1 MDFILANPNRCAIT
15 VLQNNST
22 NLNPRYKNS
31 RRPEQRGSKPQAKAR
46 PTRDT
51 FAMKTPNCPLKKI
64 ETKKIDPA
72 SRHQHGM
79 DMDRSFCTPKK
90 TGPVHREKNLL
101 LCSHCHTAAIA
112 EPTCLIAHLLGPHD
126 RAFSPPLYNIQQL
139 KAMAQLHGVND
150 GKPTG
155 ASNGTRERGG
165 GTKRDSFCT
174 HVGNLSWSMPMDRAR
189 VDAA

>member
-1 MDFILANPNRCAIT
+1 MEGDKKLCKASLVAQSLGHAASTLALSIGMD
-15 VLQNNST
+15 
-22 NLNPRYKNS
+22 
-31 RRPEQRGSKPQAKAR
+31 
-46 PTRDT
+46 
-51 FAMKTPNCPLKKI
+51 
-64 ETKKIDPA
+64 
-72 SRHQHGM
+72 QHGM

-101 LCSHCHTAAIA
+101 CSHCHTAAIA
-112 EPTCLIAHLLGPHD
+112 EPTCLIAHLLAPHD

-189 VDAA
+189 VDAV